1 MMRSVLLSM
10 DKDTIIGL
18 RLAGIEGRLVKK
30 SDDLISIVDTLLKE
44 KNVGIIMIT
53 QSLFKSHQNP
63 LLERKLSE
71 KEKIII
77 EIPGF
82 NEKMKPSLISEH
94 IEKSIGLKL

>member
-1 MMRSVLLSM
+1 MRSILLSN
-10 DKDTIIGL
+10 DEDTIIGL
-18 RLAGIEGRLVKK
+18 RLAGIEGRLIKK
-30 SDDLISIVDTLLKE
+30 EEDLLPIVDNLLGE
-44 KNVGIIMIT
+44 DDIGIIMIT
-53 QSLFKSHQNP
+53 QGLFKSHQEA

-77 EIPGF
+77 KIPGF